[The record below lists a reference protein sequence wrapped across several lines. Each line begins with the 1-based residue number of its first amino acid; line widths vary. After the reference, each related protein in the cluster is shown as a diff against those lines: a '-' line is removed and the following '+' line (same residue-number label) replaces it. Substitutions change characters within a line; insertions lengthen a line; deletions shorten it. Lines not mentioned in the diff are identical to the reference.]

1 MNIDFSSYE
10 VIVRRENERHTYG
23 YINSIEIKKF
33 CDYFNDIREKLCTQ
47 IYIYSLHELKS
58 DKNLINCLHNFLRM
72 KNIVCTHLTIREYTI
87 SDIEILLG
95 ILDER
100 YNDHYVQLTLKLYIN
115 TFDTDVSLRKKN
127 F

>member
-72 KNIVCTHLTIREYTI
+72 KNIVCTVTANLRFSQVSAIMRTVHEYII
-87 SDIEILLG
+87 S
-95 ILDER
+95 
-100 YNDHYVQLTLKLYIN
+100 YKY
-115 TFDTDVSLRKKN
+115 
-127 F
+127 